1 MDKIEDALLI
11 LVNQLEDATPL
22 VASLRLARKG
32 VILRLRDSLEELLEA
47 TVPSITSEIIPEIT
61 PEITIRA
68 VFAAERLLAVHIV
81 IAQRGAELGTPWPER
96 LTSLR
101 QAVDI
106 ASDSL
111 LDIPKRS
118 TYLAVLAR
126 MLCVLRFKRYRLP
139 HARIRAFRA
148 LLLWESSARGFSW
161 EHEFMDSLAWEVAKT
176 CFNEGRWASACLAL
190 KRCRPCCIGADVDQS
205 FLITFM
211 RVSCWDMDARRYATQ
226 AELEPICVAYSK
238 GIDTDKCIAD
248 LERFCG
254 PTSPSLAVFLADR
267 AMKPN
272 NGTAMRRI
280 AVILRNNRGVSASS
294 RISLLKYMR
303 RKAKEAE
310 TRVTWPEEAR

>member
-1 MDKIEDALLI
+1 
-11 LVNQLEDATPL
+11 
-22 VASLRLARKG
+22 
-32 VILRLRDSLEELLEA
+32 LLEA
-47 TVPSITSEIIPEIT
+47 TVPSYDSASEIVPEIT
-61 PEITIRA
+61 PEIALRT

-81 IAQRGAELGTPWPER
+81 IAQRGAEWGTPWPER
-96 LTSLR
+96 LTSLSH
-101 QAVDI
+101 AVDI
-106 ASDSL
+106 ASDGSL

-118 TYLAVLAR
+118 IYLAVLVR

-148 LLLWESSARGFSW
+148 LLLWESSPMGCVNK
-161 EHEFMDSLAWEVAKT
+161 FMDSLAWEVAKT

-211 RVSCWDMDARRYATQ
+211 RVSCWDMNKHRYATQ